1 MTDAKMLE
9 FTIDDSGSP
18 LTILSVKPDKIKI
31 SCSGEA
37 ERVESRSID
46 PLYISMGYKG
56 PYVTMTGNIHVLDL
70 AWFALTTDEIFTVSQ
85 SVYIEMPVDSTWV
98 IKSKKLMNQAETVNR
113 YLGEIEF
120 TRVS

>member
-1 MTDAKMLE
+1 MTDVRMLE
-9 FTIDDSGSP
+9 FTIMVGGSP
-18 LTILSVKPDKIKI
+18 VEILSVKPDKLKI

-37 ERVESRSID
+37 ERVEARSIN

-56 PYVTMTGNIHVLDL
+56 PYVSMTGNIHVLDL
-70 AWFALTTDEIFTVSQ
+70 EWFALTTDSVFTVSQ

-120 TRVS
+120 TRVA